1 MSDFDPL
8 FQFEEAVAEFWGA
21 KYAVAVDCCTHAL
34 ELSLK
39 VTPPK
44 PWEVA
49 YCPTRTYISVPM
61 MLEKINRPR
70 RYIERKWDGYYHLTD
85 TVIDAAAHWKQD
97 GYVPNKLMCISF
109 GHKKHINIGKGGMI
123 LLNDPVIYK
132 RLQKIRYDGRSIHS
146 GVMYIDDDIAELGYH
161 YYMTPETAAVGLNI
175 FNEKKYQ
182 PAKTVTEADYPDIR
196 KFTYF
201 ANRVY

>member
-1 MSDFDPL
+1 MNDFDSL
-8 FQFEEAVAEFWGA
+8 FQFESAVAEFWGA

-39 VTPPK
+39 LH
-44 PWEVA
+44 PWQIVH
-49 YCPTRTYISVPM
+49 CPTNTYVSVPM
-61 MLEKINRPR
+61 MLEKINRHR
-70 RYIERKWDGYYHLTD
+70 QYIERKWTEYYHLTD

-123 LLNDPVIYK
+123 LLDDYDLYK
-132 RLQKIRYDGRSIHS
+132 RLQKMRYDGRSIHS
-146 GVMYIDDDIAELGYH
+146 GVMYVDDNIDELGYH

-175 FNEKKYQ
+175 FNEKKDQ
-182 PAKTVTEADYPDIR
+182 PAKTVSQADYPDIR

-201 ANRVY
+201 ENRVK